1 VLKASIGSLYRQTIQ
16 HRLFLWGA
24 IMAINYSDDQRP
36 VITGIGMIT
45 PAGTNTQMT
54 WENLVAGCSG
64 IQRIMTFDPK
74 NIGVKVAGQISFNP
88 ADHLEPK
95 EARRM
100 SRDSQLA
107 QVAARQ
113 AMQDAHLTREDL
125 APIAERVGTVMGT
138 TLGGY
143 EIGLQQIMPFPEKR
157 IGPFA
162 LLNSLPNLP
171 GYYIAREVGA
181 EGPSLTISNA
191 CVSGTQAIG
200 EAAGLIRNG
209 MAEVVLAGGVEAL
222 MLESLFAGL
231 EAMGVMALGFE
242 DNPTEASK
250 PFDANR
256 SGLVYS
262 EAVAVLVIE
271 TLAHAQARG
280 AHIYAEVVGY
290 GASTDI
296 TSPAIPDPSAKPGRI
311 AMQMALRNANM
322 TPQEVEYINPHGP
335 GTKGDAVETLAIKQ
349 VFGEHAYNIPISSTK
364 SMLGHPMGATGAVET
379 AVCAL
384 TIDRGVIHP
393 TINYR
398 TPDPECDLDYVPNQA
413 RQADISVAM
422 CNNNALGGH
431 NATVILKRVS

>member
-1 VLKASIGSLYRQTIQ
+1 
-16 HRLFLWGA
+16 
-24 IMAINYSDDQRP
+24 MAINCSDEQRP

-45 PAGTNTQMT
+45 PVGSNTQIT

-64 IQRIMTFDPK
+64 IQRIMAFDPK
-74 NIGVKVAGQISFNP
+74 NIGVKVAGQIAFNP
-88 ADHLEPK
+88 ADYLESK

-100 SRDSQLA
+100 SRDSQFA

-113 AMQDAHLTREDL
+113 AMQDARLTREEL
-125 APIAERVGTVMGT
+125 APIAERVGTVIGT

-143 EIGLQQIMPFPEKR
+143 ELGIHQIMPFPEKR

-191 CVSGTQAIG
+191 CVSGTQAVG
-200 EAAGLIRNG
+200 EAAGFIRNG
-209 MAEVVLAGGVEAL
+209 IADVVLVGGVEAL
-222 MLESLFAGL
+222 IEESLVAGL
-231 EAMGVMALGFE
+231 ESMGVMALGFE
-242 DNPTEASK
+242 DNPSEASK

-256 SGLVYS
+256 TGLVYG
-262 EAVAVLVIE
+262 EAVTVMVIE
-271 TLAHAQARG
+271 SLAHAEARG
-280 AHIYAEVVGY
+280 AHIYAEIVGY

-296 TSPAIPDPSAKPGRI
+296 SSPAIPDSTGKPGRI
-311 AMQMALRNANM
+311 AMQIALRDAKM
-322 TPQEVEYINPHGP
+322 RPEDVDYINPHGA
-335 GTKGDAVETLAIKQ
+335 GTKGDAIETLSIKQ
-349 VFGEHAYNIPISSTK
+349 VFGEYAYSIPISSTK
-364 SMLGHPMGATGAVET
+364 SMLGHPMGAAGTVET

-398 TPDPECDLDYVPNQA
+398 VPDPECDLDYVPNHA
-413 RQADISVAM
+413 RPADVGVAM
-422 CNNNALGGH
+422 CNNNALGGSH
-431 NATVILKRVS
+431 ATLILKRVS

>member
-1 VLKASIGSLYRQTIQ
+1 
-16 HRLFLWGA
+16 
-24 IMAINYSDDQRP
+24 MAINCSDERRP

-45 PAGTNTQMT
+45 PVGPNTQIT

-64 IQRIMTFDPK
+64 IQRIMAFDPK
-74 NIGVKVAGQISFNP
+74 NIGVKVAGQIAFNP
-88 ADHLEPK
+88 ADHLESK

-113 AMQDAHLTREDL
+113 AMQDARLSKEEL
-125 APIAERVGTVMGT
+125 APIAERVGTVIGT

-143 EIGLQQIMPFPEKR
+143 ELGIHQIMPFPEKR

-191 CVSGTQAIG
+191 CVSGTQAVG
-200 EAAGLIRNG
+200 EAAGFIRNG
-209 MAEVVLAGGVEAL
+209 IADVVLTGGVEAL
-222 MLESLFAGL
+222 IEESLVAGL
-231 EAMGVMALGFE
+231 ESMGVMALGFE
-242 DNPTEASK
+242 DNPSEASK

-256 SGLVYS
+256 TGLVYS

-271 TLAHAQARG
+271 SLAHAKARG
-280 AHIYAEVVGY
+280 AHIYAEIVGY
-290 GASTDI
+290 GTSTDI
-296 TSPAIPDPSAKPGRI
+296 SSPAIPDPSGKPGRI
-311 AMQMALRNANM
+311 AMQIALRDAEM
-322 TPQEVEYINPHGP
+322 RPEEVDYINPHGA
-335 GTKGDAVETLAIKQ
+335 GTKGDAIETLSIKQ
-349 VFGEHAYNIPISSTK
+349 VFGEYAYSIPISSTK
-364 SMLGHPMGATGAVET
+364 SMLGHPMGAAGTVET

-398 TPDPECDLDYVPNQA
+398 VPDPECDLDYVPNRA
-413 RQADISVAM
+413 RPADVSVAM

-431 NATVILKRVS
+431 HATVILKRVS

>member
-1 VLKASIGSLYRQTIQ
+1 
-16 HRLFLWGA
+16 
-24 IMAINYSDDQRP
+24 MAINYPDEQRP

-45 PAGTNTQMT
+45 PVGMNTQMT
-54 WENLVAGCSG
+54 WANLVAGCSG
-64 IQRIMTFDPK
+64 IQRITAFDTR
-74 NIGVKVAGQISFNP
+74 NIGVKVAGQITFNP
-88 ADHLEPK
+88 AEHLEPK
-95 EARRM
+95 EIRRM

-113 AMQDAHLTREDL
+113 SLQDAHLTNADL
-125 APIAERVGTVMGT
+125 APIAERVGVVMGT

-143 EIGLQQIMPFPEKR
+143 ELGIHQIMPFPDKR

-171 GYYIAREVGA
+171 GYYIAREIGA
-181 EGPSLTISNA
+181 EGPSLAISNA
-191 CVSGTQAIG
+191 CASGTQAIG
-200 EAAGLIRNG
+200 EAAGFIRNG
-209 MAEVVLAGGVEAL
+209 ITDVVLAGGVEAL
-222 MLESLFAGL
+222 MEEVLVAGL
-231 EAMGVMALGFE
+231 EALGVMALGFE

-262 EAVAVLVIE
+262 EGVTVLVIE
-271 TLAHAQARG
+271 SLAHAQARR
-280 AHIYAEVVGY
+280 AHIYAEIVGY
-290 GASTDI
+290 GAATDI
-296 TSPAIPDPSAKPGRI
+296 TSPAIPDPSAKPGRL

-322 TPQEVEYINPHGP
+322 SPEAIQYINPHGA

-349 VFGEHAYNIPISSTK
+349 VFGEHAHHIPISSTK
-364 SMLGHPMGATGAVET
+364 SMLGHSMGATGAVET

-384 TIDRGVIHP
+384 TIDRGAIHP

-413 RQADISVAM
+413 RSATINVAM

-431 NATVILKRVS
+431 NATLILKRVPEA